1 MYTIIISWLTSHLV
15 DKIKP
20 NALDRSA
27 SQALWYH
34 GVKNKVLTSQYSHIH
49 HRLMVDEFP
58 VNFNTGATNLYWHIF
73 QTVTLAYKMTLAC
86 NDDKYMIHVWLHLLE
101 VLMCFFVGLRSNVH
115 TVWPVWYSILT
126 HWWNDPP
133 VRLLYSIF
141 DLGYYV
147 ILISDIGNGNGTIEQ
162 HPLPLPP
169 PPRLLH
175 DSATIWRI
183 CFICATNITHE
194 WTVCHV
200 PLSG

>member
-1 MYTIIISWLTSHLV
+1 MMI
-15 DKIKP
+15 
-20 NALDRSA
+20 N
-27 SQALWYH
+27 
-34 GVKNKVLTSQYSHIH
+34 
-49 HRLMVDEFP
+49 
-58 VNFNTGATNLYWHIF
+58 
-73 QTVTLAYKMTLAC
+73 
-86 NDDKYMIHVWLHLLE
+86 MIHVWLHMLE
-101 VLMCFFVGLRSNVH
+101 VLMCSFVGLRSNVH
-115 TVWPVWYSILT
+115 TVWPMWYSILT

-183 CFICATNITHE
+183 CFICATNNPWVNDVSCTTFRLIDQRSRSHCPLLHICCLVQCTLN
-194 WTVCHV
+194 VKLCYHV
-200 PLSG
+200 SFPFCWNDFEKILIKYFRKYTFNFHVMNAVVSLISNWKL

>member
-1 MYTIIISWLTSHLV
+1 MLQSGHGMRDGRT
-15 DKIKP
+15 D
-20 NALDRSA
+20 
-27 SQALWYH
+27 
-34 GVKNKVLTSQYSHIH
+34 GVKPIYPQQLRCSGGIMMIN
-49 HRLMVDEFP
+49 
-58 VNFNTGATNLYWHIF
+58 
-73 QTVTLAYKMTLAC
+73 
-86 NDDKYMIHVWLHLLE
+86 MIHVWLHLRE

-147 ILISDIGNGNGTIEQ
+147 VLISDIGNGNGTIEQ

-183 CFICATNITHE
+183 CFIRATNITHE
-194 WTVCHV
+194 WTMCHV